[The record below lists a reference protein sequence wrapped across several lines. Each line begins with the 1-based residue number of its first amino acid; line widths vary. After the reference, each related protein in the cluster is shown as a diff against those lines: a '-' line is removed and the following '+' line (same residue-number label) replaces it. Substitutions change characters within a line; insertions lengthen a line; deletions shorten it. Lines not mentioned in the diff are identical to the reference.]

1 MKQGIWGILS
11 LFLRKTFMK
20 YAKKTEP
27 KQGAANIKEICSPAK
42 QSFSPFCLEL
52 LSLPNKNNTS
62 VNNKQSSSFKRRKAN
77 KTKQNGHLN
86 KQQQLISI
94 VCNSLYMFSLL
105 SLWQTTQTT
114 FNHYSTM
121 DHELGHS
128 EHSQQLKHMFF
139 CRLFARISCR
149 SKNIVPGIFFS

>member
-1 MKQGIWGILS
+1 MVKTAGLSWISNTCRHIDIAKWDISSRITLKWNRMKQGIWGILS

-105 SLWQTTQTT
+105 SLWQTT
-114 FNHYSTM
+114 
-121 DHELGHS
+121 
-128 EHSQQLKHMFF
+128 
-139 CRLFARISCR
+139 
-149 SKNIVPGIFFS
+149 